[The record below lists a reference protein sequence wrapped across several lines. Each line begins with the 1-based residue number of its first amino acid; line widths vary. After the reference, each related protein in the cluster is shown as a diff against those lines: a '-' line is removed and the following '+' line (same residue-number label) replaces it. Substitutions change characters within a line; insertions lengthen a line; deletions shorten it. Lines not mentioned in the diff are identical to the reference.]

1 MKRPNEED
9 QVEELTS
16 ATGDDVSD
24 AFQAISVT
32 TAYINNAD
40 AKAGF
45 SAAAAA
51 AIVIAISQQSS
62 TLGVALGAET
72 TIEQWARVV
81 LILLGIAILFTV
93 VGIGL
98 TLIPRTPDVVEG
110 GRFSFPTVARQHW
123 RFIPANRS
131 TAANEAWAESQTLA
145 RIAKRKFSG
154 MRISLWSL
162 GAAFTFFCCW
172 TVLAS
177 RIS

>member
-1 MKRPNEED
+1 LKPLNEED

-24 AFQAISVT
+24 AFQTISVT

-45 SAAAAA
+45 GAAAIA

-62 TLGVALGAET
+62 TLGVVLGADT
-72 TIEQWARVV
+72 TIEQWARIV
-81 LILLGIAILFTV
+81 LILLAIAMLFTV

-98 TLIPRTPDVVEG
+98 TLIPRTPEVTKG
-110 GRFSFPTVARQHW
+110 GRFSFPTVAGEHW
-123 RFIPANRS
+123 RFTPANRAA
-131 TAANEAWAESQTLA
+131 AANEAWAESQTLA

-162 GAAFTFFCCW
+162 GAAFTFFGCW